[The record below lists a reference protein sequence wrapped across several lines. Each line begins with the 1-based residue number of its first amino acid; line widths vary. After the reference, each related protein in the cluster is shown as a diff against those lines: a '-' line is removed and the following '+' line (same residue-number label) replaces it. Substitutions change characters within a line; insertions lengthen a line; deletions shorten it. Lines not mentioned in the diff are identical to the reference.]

1 MNFLLQEIASEVQS
15 ESKWKQL
22 GELAMSTGKV
32 SLLFLLLCCIFFLL
46 YSMVYLLFWFH
57 SHVLTFYL
65 PIPIQTCMLCQL
77 GLHVLVFF
85 NFISYIELHDYSWI
99 WQKNVWSMLWTWVVC
114 YFSIL
119 LLEMLKG
126 YQNLQ
131 LLRKSKERTML
142 HSFVYSC
149 WDDWKIAL
157 SCWWKGSS
165 LVHLKWML
173 DHEHLILKSL
183 LHCCYIQTY
192 MYEYFLSSKRI
203 PEAALMARSYLPS
216 KVSEIVAIWRK
227 DLNKVTLLCTPVL
240 CFP

>member
-65 PIPIQTCMLCQL
+65 PIPIQTCMLRQL

-165 LVHLKWML
+165 LVHLKCML
-173 DHEHLILKSL
+173 DHEHLIVKSL
-183 LHCCYIQTY
+183 LSLLLYSNLYVWIFSFQQEDTWGC
-192 MYEYFLSSKRI
+192 FDGSVLSSKQG
-203 PEAALMARSYLPS
+203 LGDSSYLEKRP
-216 KVSEIVAIWRK
+216 K
-227 DLNKVTLLCTPVL
+227 
-240 CFP
+240 